1 MEESGGLNL
10 YGFVGND
17 GIGTFDYLG
26 MCDVLTG
33 DVIGSGVAGAVY
45 GFVESRVK
53 KRLLKAA
60 ITAIPVVGEIIAGGV
75 VAWDVVSGG
84 IAIGK
89 LAVNR
94 DAITDRI
101 KEIFE
106 DPDLEMWFDC
116 IPQADCV
123 RLSFL
128 LGQVFG
134 DSILG
139 GKGLKASTIKAH
151 NKVKDFVRKLKGGGK
166 KKALSRLN
174 DSDTV
179 KPATEPN
186 VDPTDVGPGSA
197 TKTGQS
203 WFDDVARN
211 ATRNADSSKLV
222 LGKYLEDGKSYTKV
236 AAHYKATYF
245 KVENWGQVTKGL
257 SQDEIWQINE
267 TFLRQ
272 QIQQGKQIIL
282 SHNPATATGFFAK
295 EVGYLES
302 LGYKFVQE
310 NWVWKA
316 VR

>member
-179 KPATEPN
+179 KPATESN

-197 TKTGQS
+197 AKKPLWGS
-203 WFDDVARN
+203 WNDYSKVSHGGREYAQVGDRLYSHHAVDRMQPSGLGAPAGAGSAGRSIAPAFVDDVIQKGTTTTKMVDGVER
-211 ATRNADSSKLV
+211 TIHTSGSV
-222 LGKYLEDGKSYTKV
+222 QVVTEQGGKIVVTINPFSGGK
-236 AAHYKATYF
+236 
-245 KVENWGQVTKGL
+245 
-257 SQDEIWQINE
+257 
-267 TFLRQ
+267 
-272 QIQQGKQIIL
+272 
-282 SHNPATATGFFAK
+282 
-295 EVGYLES
+295 
-302 LGYKFVQE
+302 
-310 NWVWKA
+310 
-316 VR
+316 